1 MTEEY
6 KNKIIDLDHSLMSYI
21 DSHEKAYLLG
31 WIAGVGIVMDGEI
44 LIEFNEKDIEIIEK
58 LRNIVS
64 PQIYISKSGNLVYFS
79 IMSDTIVNDV
89 VRHLQCPV
97 DFPHAIEHELKWDFI
112 RGFFDCAGNISHIRD
127 GYQRC
132 SIGSSYPEMLED
144 IRCFCGVKAE
154 IKSEILEWTGVN
166 ALDFL
171 AKLYKDAFIYS
182 ARKYNIFIS
191 LANMPTSALI
201 DRLPIFKWARTISD
215 ANNPQNNRFSDSG
228 FDLHLIKKIKVQGG
242 VHYFDTGI
250 QIQPENGY
258 YFDLVGRSSIS
269 KTGWMLANN
278 IGIIDAS
285 YTGSVIVALVKID
298 SDSPE
303 LELPCKLVQIIPRK
317 LILMEAIEVDSLD
330 DTERGAKG
338 FGSSG

>member
-1 MTEEY
+1 M
-6 KNKIIDLDHSLMSYI
+6 
-21 DSHEKAYLLG
+21 
-31 WIAGVGIVMDGEI
+31 
-44 LIEFNEKDIEIIEK
+44 
-58 LRNIVS
+58 
-64 PQIYISKSGNLVYFS
+64 
-79 IMSDTIVNDV
+79 
-89 VRHLQCPV
+89 
-97 DFPHAIEHELKWDFI
+97 
-112 RGFFDCAGNISHIRD
+112 
-127 GYQRC
+127 
-132 SIGSSYPEMLED
+132 
-144 IRCFCGVKAE
+144 
-154 IKSEILEWTGVN
+154 
-166 ALDFL
+166 
-171 AKLYKDAFIYS
+171 
-182 ARKYNIFIS
+182 
-191 LANMPTSALI
+191 
-201 DRLPIFKWARTISD
+201 PIFKWARTISD
-215 ANNPQNNRFSDSG
+215 AINPQKNRFSDSG